1 VKLRRFSIAVPLVGV
16 CFLALFAVGGCD
28 AGPAESTPSLGT
40 GGATGS
46 LKVGGFEVIL
56 RSDPSSANATGTF
69 SLTLNVRNLS
79 GKARSFTLQTGQAYD
94 FVAFS
99 HEGREVWRWSKGM
112 FFTKAVNEMKFEP
125 GDSKVFKVAWNTPV
139 VEPGQYK
146 LEGHFLGLPDVRP
159 RIAIKVTR

>member
-1 VKLRRFSIAVPLVGV
+1 VKLRRFSIAVSLIGT
-16 CFLALFAVGGCD
+16 CLLALLTVGGCD
-28 AGPAESTPSLGT
+28 AGPAESNPSPGA
-40 GGATGS
+40 GGATGA
-46 LKVGGFEVIL
+46 LKVHGFEVIL

-94 FVAFS
+94 FAAFS
-99 HEGREVWRWSKGM
+99 LERGEVWRWSKGM
-112 FFTKAVNEMKFEP
+112 FFTQAVSEMNFEP

-146 LEGHFLGLPDVRP
+146 LEGYFVGLPDVRP
-159 RIAIKVTR
+159 RVAIKVTP